1 MYDYAPFETLF
12 EDESFHKEML
22 PEGVQ
27 KLTVENR
34 HKPAPL
40 AVYYH
45 ADSAYPFTVEF
56 AGVCAY
62 FVTEEE
68 AFDYTCDLYDGDKC
82 VLNFFSLGVSRL
94 RYAFPVA
101 LLDLEGTVESF
112 AVSAAGT
119 CRALA
124 NLIAA
129 LVAKGDCVCRLRNWD
144 GSLDQSIIIANK

>member
-1 MYDYAPFETLF
+1 MYDFSPFETLF
-12 EDESFHKEML
+12 EEESFRKETL
-22 PEGVQ
+22 SSGVE
-27 KLTVENR
+27 KLTVENPN
-34 HKPAPL
+34 KPSPL

-62 FVTEEE
+62 FVTEEG

-82 VLNFFSLGVSRL
+82 VLNFFSHGVSRL
-94 RYAFPVA
+94 RYAFPTV

-129 LVAKGDCVCRLRNWD
+129 LVARGDCVCRLRCWD
-144 GSLDQSIIIANK
+144 SGLDQSILLAV